1 MKTGPGFRVLVA
13 AVLAA
18 VLVGGCSTYAIG
30 PSVTYTFDPRFS
42 FNELKTYRWVDA
54 KPVYGGDPLLE
65 ANVRFL
71 ADRVLAAR
79 GLKSAADK
87 VDFVVSVGYEFS
99 SYRNELRTLTLNLAR
114 ADSNE
119 LVWRGMAAG
128 AIKTDASSGDLKNV
142 VEGMLANFPPGAAT
156 AASGG

>member
-1 MKTGPGFRVLVA
+1 MKSSLGIRALLA
-13 AVLAA
+13 AVLAV
-18 VLVGGCSTYAIG
+18 VLVAGCSTYAIG

-42 FNELKTYRWVDA
+42 FTELKAYRWVDA
-54 KPVYGGDPLLE
+54 RPVYGGDPLLE

-71 ADRVLAAR
+71 ADRMLAAK
-79 GLKSAADK
+79 GLKSPADK
-87 VDFVVSVGYEFS
+87 VDFVMSMGYEFS

-119 LVWRGMAAG
+119 PVWRGMAAG
-128 AIKTDASSGDLKNV
+128 AIKTDASSGDLKSV

-156 AASGG
+156 AAGGG